1 MQIRSPGIRP
11 GWRAECKQGMS
22 ECRGAGGLI
31 RGLGWGIG
39 WLCVCPQARERA
51 WMLMSISWAPQLR
64 LRSEGQPVPPRDSSE
79 VLGRSQDN
87 IPSARST
94 QARWKE
100 AFTFV
105 EVFAEDIPAGLMHV
119 ALGAVLHF
127 RRLCLPWLPMQR
139 VAICDATIL
148 VHWEHSPNTPKALSK

>member
-31 RGLGWGIG
+31 RGLGWGTG

-51 WMLMSISWAPQLR
+51 RMLMSISWAPQLR
-64 LRSEGQPVPPRDSSE
+64 LRSEGQPVPPRGSSE

-105 EVFAEDIPAGLMHV
+105 ELFAEDIPAGLTHD
-119 ALGAVLHF
+119 ALGAVLPF
-127 RRLCLPWLPMQR
+127 KRLCLPWLPMQR
-139 VAICDATIL
+139 VAIY
-148 VHWEHSPNTPKALSK
+148 PRALGALPQHTKSSFKIRS